1 MGRVLHLGPSWHGPS
16 WFWAELSCTPYRVSV
31 SAFIPS
37 LVEQNGSAHENML
50 VMSPSVFGLV
60 REERTIKKD
69 SISI

>member
-1 MGRVLHLGPSWHGPS
+1 MIRYTDRVP
-16 WFWAELSCTPYRVSV
+16 V

-69 SISI
+69 NISI